1 MSVSWKDEEWIV
13 RAGIRGL
20 GPLAGE
26 TNPFPRL
33 EVIQLLLLQKA
44 TSSEQVRTRRAIRDK
59 IAGVTKELKQG
70 GQLNFIP
77 EDSLNP
83 IKSDVT
89 FLKSDLHDELK
100 SIMGQYAGA
109 KQCGMQPIKS
119 IVKAHCRDFK
129 AWLVDQIN
137 ARTRA
142 LQAPQLLPEIYLPP
156 VLEGLDEGF
165 SALPRGTE
173 AKTEGFSALPP
184 HKGWGSIW
192 SPYTTPTTS
201 VPLPLPLPTA
211 VPGAPVPM
219 CARTTPSFEARE
231 QELLL
236 EISKLRTVNEDL
248 LRQVTDLRNELQRQ
262 GDRILTLQ
270 AMQGSATMT
279 ATWLEGESNP
289 SARAKSQKSTTGE
302 SAKSESERVEGVLA
316 SPNAKS
322 HVLGKSRSAPD
333 LQKLGVDAK
342 AESEAVT
349 VEKGEPAPEREPS
362 REDTFGAM
370 LGNAP
375 SVPDLSMEEDVRK
388 GLVRMTIGPGIRT
401 YYFNSKGVKK
411 PDKASWLHTKL
422 TRASNY
428 KSRVLR
434 RNTSALD
441 AIIKYFRCG

>member
-70 GQLNFIP
+70 GQLNFIA

-83 IKSDVT
+83 IKSDVN

-109 KQCGMQPIKS
+109 KQCGMQPVRS

-129 AWLVDQIN
+129 AWLVEQIT
-137 ARTRA
+137 ARTRS

-165 SALPRGTE
+165 SALPP
-173 AKTEGFSALPP
+173 S
-184 HKGWGSIW
+184 KGWGSIW
-192 SPYTTPTTS
+192 SPYTTPTT
-201 VPLPLPLPTA
+201 VPLPLPLPTT
-211 VPGAPVPM
+211 VGGATM
-219 CARTTPSFEARE
+219 FTQTCEARE

-236 EISKLRTVNEDL
+236 EISKLRTANEDL
-248 LRQVTDLRNELQRQ
+248 HRQVTDLRSELQRQ

-289 SARAKSQKSTTGE
+289 SARAKSQKSTTAG
-302 SAKSESERVEGVLA
+302 SAKSESERVDNGLA
-316 SPNAKS
+316 SPIAKS
-322 HVLGKSRSAPD
+322 TVFGSQKSSSAPD
-333 LQKLGVDAK
+333 LQKLEIEAQAD
-342 AESEAVT
+342 SEAVA
-349 VEKGEPAPEREPS
+349 VEKGEPADREPS
-362 REDTFGAM
+362 VEDTFGAM

-375 SVPDLSMEEDVRK
+375 SVPDLSMEEDMRK

-411 PDKASWLHTKL
+411 QDKANWLHAKL

-441 AIIKYFRCG
+441 AIIKYFRC